1 MGKQRVDTGLLL
13 RRVEKKFRLAVF
25 LQHGIVARDRDL
37 SEGLPIR
44 RNAVA
49 KQTIVEG
56 VGDRGRAQHQ

>member
-1 MGKQRVDTGLLL
+1 
-13 RRVEKKFRLAVF
+13 
-25 LQHGIVARDRDL
+25 
-37 SEGLPIR
+37 LPIR